1 MGKSGVET
9 GAKPSPDKL
18 QPVKISSSQL
28 ASFGKSLDWSLNQG
42 DISLHQAEYQHNIY
56 QGLRKPLIW
65 RKSLSKIDIIWVP
78 VSDNRE

>member
-28 ASFGKSLDWSLNQG
+28 ASFGKSLDWSLNHG
-42 DISLHQAEYQHNIY
+42 D
-56 QGLRKPLIW
+56 
-65 RKSLSKIDIIWVP
+65 KI
-78 VSDNRE
+78 